1 MECLFRD
8 FQTRKFCIFILL
20 KEHLNGA
27 VRPFCCDS
35 MTGMYGVWYF
45 VGILQAS
52 NNAFLSTFADGCLVS
67 LSNCVSCELHSSSRN
82 SSQVSV
88 ACSNAKVISAVI
100 GVSAEIL

>member
-1 MECLFRD
+1 MGFG
-8 FQTRKFCIFILL
+8 ILL
-20 KEHLNGA
+20 G
-27 VRPFCCDS
+27 FC
-35 MTGMYGVWYF
+35 
-45 VGILQAS
+45 ILQAS